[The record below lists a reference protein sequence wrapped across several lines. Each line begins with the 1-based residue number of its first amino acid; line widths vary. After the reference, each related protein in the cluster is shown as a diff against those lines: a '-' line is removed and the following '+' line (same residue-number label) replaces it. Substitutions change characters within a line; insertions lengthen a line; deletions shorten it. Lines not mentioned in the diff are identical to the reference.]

1 MKARLLLTSLLV
13 GAGSLLF
20 AQAGNAEPITIKFA
34 HNSPVRMD
42 AGFHRYFVNFSKLA
56 VKYTNGKVKFQEFPA
71 SQMGSDAVAAK
82 KLQLGLIQMMD
93 LASNNLVKF
102 YGGFD
107 LFTLPFLIPSLKC
120 GVDHVMTDPK
130 LLHEISEGAQKKAN
144 IRVLAFE
151 TGGQR
156 NMMNSK
162 HAIMSPADLK
172 GLRMRV
178 AKNPI
183 LLATYKALGADV
195 IGVAPKETYGALQT
209 HMVDGND
216 GGVNWAYAQKLYE
229 VQKYYSITAHQIVV
243 TSVIIN
249 NDFWKTLPKDV
260 QAGLSKAAKEAAVD
274 NMHWIESS
282 QDKIYK
288 IFKKAGLKFSDP
300 DLAPFRKA
308 VEPVWGE
315 FAKHVGG
322 WERIKYV
329 QSLTKACH

>member
-13 GAGSLLF
+13 GATSLLF

-56 VKYTNGKVKFQEFPA
+56 VKYTDGKVKFQEFPA

-107 LFTLPFLIPSLKC
+107 LLPFLIPSLKC
-120 GVDHVMTDPK
+120 GVDHVMTDSK
-130 LLHEISEGAQKKAN
+130 LLHDISEGAQKKAN

-162 HAIMSPADLK
+162 HAIMSPPRPPGPEDFRLGFRPTVPERRSFGPDPA
-172 GLRMRV
+172 LRACRV
-178 AKNPI
+178 
-183 LLATYKALGADV
+183 
-195 IGVAPKETYGALQT
+195 
-209 HMVDGND
+209 
-216 GGVNWAYAQKLYE
+216 
-229 VQKYYSITAHQIVV
+229 
-243 TSVIIN
+243 
-249 NDFWKTLPKDV
+249 
-260 QAGLSKAAKEAAVD
+260 LSR
-274 NMHWIESS
+274 
-282 QDKIYK
+282 
-288 IFKKAGLKFSDP
+288 
-300 DLAPFRKA
+300 LAPSCRTARRA
-308 VEPVWGE
+308 VHDRRRHGT
-315 FAKHVGG
+315 
-322 WERIKYV
+322 
-329 QSLTKACH
+329 QNQ